1 MNLIFPDT
9 SGLADLLG
17 VPMRK
22 LYAQEDREQDDPL
35 KTPELLIDKVMQYEK
50 KSKEGVSV
58 TADLLKQRHE
68 LRKEITDQLESQEE
82 ESEDNDSEDSSQ
94 SDDDQDSS
102 SDSEEK
108 GKEES
113 SSQDSEDDADKD
125 GGDKQEDKSDKEDK
139 KDDNED
145 KDKPTSSGKDP
156 DESDESA
163 AADDPDDL
171 RKLVG
176 AGNTATESL
185 ITKPR
190 TPSPSRRP
198 ARVSSESLSS
208 LGTYTLLKNLFEPL
222 RQSHLRHRLA
232 VEGYGLKSSAKS
244 TEQPLAYVKEEV
256 AQSLSSLIK
265 LANQYIHKNQATI
278 TQASTGLKTIG
289 EQLTLYREYFKA
301 EKFSFTQQL
310 VQDPELIRL
319 LSVKNKSEVE
329 YTSSI
334 LARYLEGS
342 SALAVKILQNPFE
355 QLAEAFHSHD
365 YQDQATGE
373 MVRTELLPGFVQMHA
388 TAVPFSNYIDTN
400 YEEYQVYKRETYS
413 PQDLYSL
420 NAISLDE
427 DPVYKKYLNELDK
440 ILISTGMVLDN
451 LKMVNDQYQ
460 QFITEVKTIAYDV
473 EKGVQTELAGLGL
486 DDKLKDFIKF
496 KMVTELYLNDLD
508 NTTQYLTTS
517 LSVLTKL
524 IKLSGQ

>member
-1 MNLIFPDT
+1 
-9 SGLADLLG
+9 
-17 VPMRK
+17 MRK

-82 ESEDNDSEDSSQ
+82 ESEDNDSEESSQ

-108 GKEES
+108 GEEES
-113 SSQDSEDDADKD
+113 SSQDSEDDTDKD
-125 GGDKQEDKSDKEDK
+125 DVDKQEDKSDKEDK
-139 KDDNED
+139 KDDDED
-145 KDKPTSSGKDP
+145 KGKPTSSGKDP

-185 ITKPR
+185 ITKPHA
-190 TPSPSRRP
+190 PSPSRRP

-329 YTSSI
+329 YTSSV
-334 LARYLEGS
+334 LVRYLENS
-342 SALAVKILQNPFE
+342 SAMAVKILQNPFE

-413 PQDLYSL
+413 PQDLYNL

-427 DPVYKKYLNELDK
+427 DPAYKKYLNELDK
-440 ILISTGMVLDN
+440 ILISTGMVIDN
-451 LKMVNDQYQ
+451 LQMVNDQYQ
-460 QFITEVKTIAYDV
+460 QFIAEVKTIAYDV

-508 NTTQYLTTS
+508 NAVQYLTAS

>member
-1 MNLIFPDT
+1 
-9 SGLADLLG
+9 
-17 VPMRK
+17 MRK

-50 KSKEGVSV
+50 KSKEGTSV

-68 LRKEITDQLESQEE
+68 LRKEITDQLESQKED
-82 ESEDNDSEDSSQ
+82 SEDDDSEDSSQ

-108 GKEES
+108 GAEES
-113 SSQDSEDDADKD
+113 SSDNSEDGDDKD
-125 GGDKQEDKSDKEDK
+125 DGDKQEDKSDKEDEKEDK
-139 KDDNED
+139 KSDSED
-145 KDKPTSSGKDP
+145 KDKPASSDKDP

-190 TPSPSRRP
+190 APTPSQRP
-198 ARVSSESLSS
+198 ARVSSETLSP

-222 RQSHLRHRLA
+222 RQSHRRHRLA

-265 LANQYIHKNQATI
+265 LANQYIHKNQSTI
-278 TQASTGLKTIG
+278 TQASIGLKTIG

-329 YTSSI
+329 YTSSV

-365 YQDQATGE
+365 YQDQSTGE
-373 MVRTELLPGFVQMHA
+373 MVRTELLPGFIQMHA

-427 DPVYKKYLNELDK
+427 NPAYKKYLNGLDK
-440 ILISTGMVLDN
+440 ILISTGMVIDN
-451 LKMVNDQYQ
+451 LQMVNDQYQ
-460 QFITEVKTIAYDV
+460 QFIAEVKTIAYDV
-473 EKGVQTELAGLGL
+473 EKGVQSELAGLGL

-508 NTTQYLTTS
+508 NAMQYLTAS